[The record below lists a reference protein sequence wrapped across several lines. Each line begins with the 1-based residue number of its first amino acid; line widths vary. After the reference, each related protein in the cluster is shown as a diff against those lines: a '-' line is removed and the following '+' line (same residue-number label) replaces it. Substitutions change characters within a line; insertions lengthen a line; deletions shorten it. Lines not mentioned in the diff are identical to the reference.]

1 MSNFKSTYNQFK
13 KYNSKPVIIKKEFV
27 IKDNDFPDLAS
38 QLDNSNSNSNISNK
52 NNSKNNNV
60 MSFASLLKKVETP
73 DIVKY
78 DDDEIIP
85 DGWSCYKYKKY
96 KSVMCGD
103 KNSEVTIKK
112 KSQPQQQ
119 PKSDIKPVVILN
131 EAAEIINALSILHE
145 KRTNEYKELWG
156 EDEWERMFICP
167 YYDCDY
173 FNKLDEA
180 LENEENKL
188 NEEYNEDYDSY

>member
-38 QLDNSNSNSNISNK
+38 QLDNSNISNK

-145 KRTNEYKELWG
+145 KRTNEHKQLWG

>member
-38 QLDNSNSNSNISNK
+38 QLDNSNISNK

-85 DGWSCYKYKKY
+85 DGC
-96 KSVMCGD
+96 
-103 KNSEVTIKK
+103 
-112 KSQPQQQ
+112 
-119 PKSDIKPVVILN
+119 
-131 EAAEIINALSILHE
+131 
-145 KRTNEYKELWG
+145 
-156 EDEWERMFICP
+156 
-167 YYDCDY
+167 
-173 FNKLDEA
+173 
-180 LENEENKL
+180 
-188 NEEYNEDYDSY
+188 SYTK

>member
-38 QLDNSNSNSNISNK
+38 QLDNSNISNK

-85 DGWSCYKYKKY
+85 NIYNYTLPAHPMLDGRPGVDQYIYT
-96 KSVMCGD
+96 
-103 KNSEVTIKK
+103 NSFTFTTY
-112 KSQPQQQ
+112 S
-119 PKSDIKPVVILN
+119 N
-131 EAAEIINALSILHE
+131 
-145 KRTNEYKELWG
+145 
-156 EDEWERMFICP
+156 F
-167 YYDCDY
+167 
-173 FNKLDEA
+173 
-180 LENEENKL
+180 
-188 NEEYNEDYDSY
+188 

>member
-38 QLDNSNSNSNISNK
+38 QLDNSNISNK

-145 KRTNEYKELWG
+145 KRTNE
-156 EDEWERMFICP
+156 
-167 YYDCDY
+167 
-173 FNKLDEA
+173 
-180 LENEENKL
+180 
-188 NEEYNEDYDSY
+188 